1 MRPIKLTLIAFGP
14 YKDKEEIDFTEL
26 GEHNLFVISGKTGS
40 GKTTIFDG
48 ISFALYGSA
57 SGEDRDTVLMLRSQ
71 FADDNL
77 HTAVEFIFE
86 LKGRKYRVLRQLG
99 HIKRGNKT
107 KTGEKYEFFEIKD
120 DGEIPK
126 VDRQIV
132 SEINKKIEDLIGLTQ
147 EQFKQIV
154 MLPQGEFRKFLTS
167 ETENKEA
174 ILRRLFKTE
183 PYQNIEYRLKEKQ
196 DELKEV
202 YNKDAQQLE
211 SLTKNIVATLPE
223 REDSHLFQLLQE
235 ESYNTY
241 QVLEELVSE
250 SEYYRKKLIQDEK
263 NYQETQENLNKQRDY
278 FSEAKVVNDQF
289 DLKAQKMK
297 EKKVLDDTKEEHLL
311 NEANLTKAERANQLI
326 PYENQLLETE
336 KELHMK
342 QNELGNIEKQ
352 NKTNHNAFIEAEK
365 KYYKA
370 KETEK
375 EIEKAK
381 TQIEALNRY
390 VPIVKEVK
398 ILKTEIEHEEKNMH
412 KLNENLN
419 KSKNSYQKKEDLL
432 EQIIKDVEN
441 TSDLIQKLPEK
452 QQLKL
457 ELQNDWKKLH
467 QYEEASRRLET
478 MKVEYKKNKEAYDE
492 VYKKYEKEENKWLN
506 NEAAVLANKLEE
518 GEACKVCGST
528 THPDKAIRQ
537 ADVLEENELEEIKK
551 LRDKHLID
559 VQKLETKIQYEENI
573 IAEAKNELQE
583 SGYHIENIKKDK
595 SYIEEKG
602 KKIANEINNLNNQ
615 KSNQQAL
622 ISKRN
627 NLREEIKK
635 DKKNLENL
643 SETLDKKRNDYNEKK
658 ASLNAKL
665 NSLPEK
671 YQDLFF
677 IESELKETEALKI
690 KLESELKEVEA
701 NLKNTENEY
710 LKSSTNL
717 KQMENQVADIT
728 KRYSKV
734 QDSFNQVLK
743 ESAFK
748 SISDYQAAKLT
759 KEEQNELRELV
770 EKYNNTYLQ
779 LTNQLN
785 QLEESL
791 KNQTKKDLE
800 ALEIKIAEL
809 QNTSQTNYDLFKKSE
824 RAYEDSLN
832 LTKHIKAV
840 RESLKEKEE
849 ELSTLTDL
857 YDVTRGHNTLKISF
871 ERYLQIDYLE
881 QIIHAANVRL
891 VDLSNG
897 QFNLILSDRQETHG
911 RQSGLALDVNDA
923 YTGQTRDVKTLSGGE
938 KFNASLA
945 LALGMSDVIQSF
957 EGNISI
963 EMMFID
969 EGFGSLDEE
978 SLTKSIDTLIDLQKS
993 GRLIGVISH
1002 VEELKAVFPAILEV
1016 EKTKVGYSKTEF
1028 KLK

>member
-1 MRPIKLTLIAFGP
+1 
-14 YKDKEEIDFTEL
+14 
-26 GEHNLFVISGKTGS
+26 
-40 GKTTIFDG
+40 
-48 ISFALYGSA
+48 
-57 SGEDRDTVLMLRSQ
+57 MLRSQ

-183 PYQNIEYRLKEKQ
+183 PYQNIEHRLKEKQ

-311 NEANLTKAERANQLI
+311 NEANLTKAERANQLL

-336 KELHMK
+336 KEIQK
-342 QNELGNIEKQ
+342 QQNELWNIEKQ
-352 NKTNHNAFIEAEK
+352 NKTNHNAYIEAEK

-412 KLNENLN
+412 ELNENLN
-419 KSKNSYQKKEDLL
+419 NSKNSYQKKEDLL

-478 MKVEYKKNKEAYDE
+478 MKVEYKKNKETYDE
-492 VYKKYEKEENKWLN
+492 VYKNYEK
-506 NEAAVLANKLEE
+506 
-518 GEACKVCGST
+518 
-528 THPDKAIRQ
+528 
-537 ADVLEENELEEIKK
+537 EEIKK

-583 SGYHIENIKKDK
+583 TGYHIENIKKDK

-602 KKIANEINNLNNQ
+602 KKIADEINNLNNQ

-643 SETLDKKRNDYNEKK
+643 SDTLDKKRNDYNEKK

-677 IESELKETEALKI
+677 IESEIKKTEALKI
-690 KLESELKEVEA
+690 KLESVLKEAEA

-717 KQMENQVADIT
+717 KQMDNQVTDIT

>member
-1 MRPIKLTLIAFGP
+1 IAFGP

-77 HTAVEFIFE
+77 HTAVEFIYK
-86 LKGRKYRVLRQLG
+86 LKGRKYQVLRQLG

-154 MLPQGEFRKFLTS
+154 MLPQGEFRKILTS

-183 PYQNIEYRLKEKQ
+183 PYQNMKHRLKEKQ

-211 SLTKNIVATLPE
+211 SLTKKIVATLPE

-250 SEYYRKKLIQDEK
+250 SEYYHKKLIQDEK

-289 DLKAQKMK
+289 DLKDQKRKEKKEKKKKQKTKEKQNKQRDYFSETKVVNNQFDLKAKKMK

-412 KLNENLN
+412 ELNENLN
-419 KSKNSYQKKEDLL
+419 N
-432 EQIIKDVEN
+432 
-441 TSDLIQKLPEK
+441 
-452 QQLKL
+452 
-457 ELQNDWKKLH
+457 
-467 QYEEASRRLET
+467 
-478 MKVEYKKNKEAYDE
+478 
-492 VYKKYEKEENKWLN
+492 
-506 NEAAVLANKLEE
+506 
-518 GEACKVCGST
+518 
-528 THPDKAIRQ
+528 
-537 ADVLEENELEEIKK
+537 
-551 LRDKHLID
+551 
-559 VQKLETKIQYEENI
+559 
-573 IAEAKNELQE
+573 
-583 SGYHIENIKKDK
+583 
-595 SYIEEKG
+595 
-602 KKIANEINNLNNQ
+602 
-615 KSNQQAL
+615 
-622 ISKRN
+622 
-627 NLREEIKK
+627 
-635 DKKNLENL
+635 
-643 SETLDKKRNDYNEKK
+643 
-658 ASLNAKL
+658 
-665 NSLPEK
+665 
-671 YQDLFF
+671 
-677 IESELKETEALKI
+677 
-690 KLESELKEVEA
+690 
-701 NLKNTENEY
+701 
-710 LKSSTNL
+710 
-717 KQMENQVADIT
+717 
-728 KRYSKV
+728 
-734 QDSFNQVLK
+734 
-743 ESAFK
+743 
-748 SISDYQAAKLT
+748 
-759 KEEQNELRELV
+759 
-770 EKYNNTYLQ
+770 
-779 LTNQLN
+779 
-785 QLEESL
+785 
-791 KNQTKKDLE
+791 
-800 ALEIKIAEL
+800 
-809 QNTSQTNYDLFKKSE
+809 
-824 RAYEDSLN
+824 
-832 LTKHIKAV
+832 
-840 RESLKEKEE
+840 
-849 ELSTLTDL
+849 
-857 YDVTRGHNTLKISF
+857 
-871 ERYLQIDYLE
+871 
-881 QIIHAANVRL
+881 
-891 VDLSNG
+891 
-897 QFNLILSDRQETHG
+897 
-911 RQSGLALDVNDA
+911 
-923 YTGQTRDVKTLSGGE
+923 
-938 KFNASLA
+938 
-945 LALGMSDVIQSF
+945 
-957 EGNISI
+957 
-963 EMMFID
+963 
-969 EGFGSLDEE
+969 
-978 SLTKSIDTLIDLQKS
+978 
-993 GRLIGVISH
+993 
-1002 VEELKAVFPAILEV
+1002 
-1016 EKTKVGYSKTEF
+1016 
-1028 KLK
+1028 